1 MSSDLAIQVRGL
13 GKSYPIDTTEPGKRR
28 LRDLIRDPFSGPGK
42 RKEEFWALRDVSFD
56 VPRGE
61 VIGVI
66 GRNGAGKSTL
76 LKILSR
82 ITEPTTGEAIL
93 RGRTGSLLEVGTGF
107 HGELS
112 GRENVY
118 LNGSIIGLR
127 RSEIERQFDEI
138 VDFSGVGRFLDTPV
152 KRYSSGMFV
161 RLAFAVAAHLRTEIL
176 IVDEV
181 LAVGDIAFQHK
192 CLDKMREVTEAGRTV
207 LFVSHN
213 MGTMESLCERCLL
226 LSEGRVAS
234 IGNTREVV
242 QQYLVEMEE
251 EGGVTTPLHRRS
263 GTGDVEMTAV
273 RLLDDAGRPSTTVVG
288 GRDVAIEVE
297 YRNHAGR
304 KRPKMIANIYDARG
318 RSVTA
323 ISTMFTGPDLGI
335 MGAEGRLTC
344 RLPRLPLLPGRYR
357 VALALHVDGVNTD
370 TLKSAVTFEVASSTF
385 FSTGTVPPDDM
396 ASFLVDHQWE
406 HEALD
411 TSSVS
416 AGDGGD

>member
-323 ISTMFTGPDLGI
+323 ISTMFTGPDLGT

-396 ASFLVDHQWE
+396 ASFLIDHQWE
-406 HEALD
+406 HEALN